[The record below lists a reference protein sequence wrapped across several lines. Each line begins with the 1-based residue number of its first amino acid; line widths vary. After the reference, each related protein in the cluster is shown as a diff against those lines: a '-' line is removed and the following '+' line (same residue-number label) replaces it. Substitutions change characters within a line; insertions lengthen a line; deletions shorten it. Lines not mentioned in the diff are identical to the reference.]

1 MQIMEKQST
10 SGLEYTLLCG
20 LSSFV
25 ATLASGIVHP
35 LELIKTRF
43 QSKSNI
49 KLGHDGSH
57 N

>member
-1 MQIMEKQST
+1 MEKQST